1 MRCLP
6 GVTVT
11 PLEQLP
17 TEPILTSRCFHMMSE
32 EASTTQELICEIQ
45 ELAKLAEQFTAYARE
60 MHVELSK
67 LQQQLEVIRQY
78 QVLTHRHTNRPN

>member
-1 MRCLP
+1 M
-6 GVTVT
+6 V
-11 PLEQLP
+11 
-17 TEPILTSRCFHMMSE
+17 SE
-32 EASTTQELICEIQ
+32 NAPTTQKLICEKR

-60 MHVELSK
+60 IRAELSE

>member
-1 MRCLP
+1 M
-6 GVTVT
+6 VSD
-11 PLEQLP
+11 ESQ
-17 TEPILTSRCFHMMSE
+17 
-32 EASTTQELICEIQ
+32 TTQELICEIR

-60 MHVELSK
+60 MRAELNE